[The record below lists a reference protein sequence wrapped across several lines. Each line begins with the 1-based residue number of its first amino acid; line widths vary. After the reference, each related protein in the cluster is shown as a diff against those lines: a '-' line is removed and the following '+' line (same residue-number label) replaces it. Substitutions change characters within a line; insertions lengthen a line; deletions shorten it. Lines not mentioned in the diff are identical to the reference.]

1 LKGDILMLSYK
12 EALEYIHGLTKFGIR
27 LGLDRIKKLLEILGN
42 PQEGIKILHVA
53 GTNGKGSTCAMIDSI
68 LRAAGYRVGL
78 YISPYLEVF
87 NERIKVDGRN
97 IPDDDIARLTEKVKN
112 AVEEMEK
119 KGWSVPTEFEV
130 VTALGFLY
138 FKEQKVDFLVLEV
151 GMGGRFDATNVIT
164 PLVSVITPISYDHQQ
179 YLGSTLTEIA
189 REKCGII
196 KPGRATVTAP
206 QDEEAMKVIE
216 ETCSKLNSSLV
227 KVEKEASYRLI
238 NWGVEGQTFDLK
250 TSKHNYQQLK
260 IRLLGDHQLDNAAT
274 AVVAVEALQR
284 YGIDIPSEAVRKGL
298 EKARWPGRLEI
309 LKENPYVLIDGAH
322 NIAGIRVL
330 KEALLKYFPEK
341 RIILVIGILSDKDY
355 VDMLSEITP
364 IADSIITTRPDS
376 PRALSAAE
384 LAESIRKLTFGK
396 TPEVYESDDIEKA
409 VKAALDMA
417 SSEDLV
423 VFAGSLYL
431 IGKVRSI
438 LKN

>member
-1 LKGDILMLSYK
+1 MSYK

>member
-1 LKGDILMLSYK
+1 MLSYK

-78 YISPYLEVF
+78 YTSPYLEVF
-87 NERIKVDGRN
+87 NERIKVGGRN
-97 IPDDDIARLTEKVKN
+97 IPDDDIARLTEKVKS

-119 KGWSVPTEFEV
+119 KGWGVPTEFEV

-179 YLGSTLTEIA
+179 YLGNTLTEIA

-196 KPGRATVTAP
+196 KPGRVTVTAP
-206 QDEEAMKVIE
+206 QDKEAMMVID
-216 ETCSKLNSSLV
+216 ETCKKLSSPLV
-227 KVEKEASYRLI
+227 KVETEASYRLLE
-238 NWGVEGQTFDLK
+238 WGVDGQTFNLK
-250 TSKHNYQQLK
+250 TSKREYDRLK

-274 AVVAVEALQR
+274 AVVAVEALQSC
-284 YGIDIPSEAVRKGL
+284 GIDIPSEVVRKGL
-298 EKARWPGRLEI
+298 AEARWPGRLEI
-309 LKENPYVLIDGAH
+309 LRQNPYVLIDGAH
-322 NIAGIRVL
+322 NPAGVKVL
-330 KEALLKYFPEK
+330 KEAILKYFPGK
-341 RIILVIGILSDKDY
+341 RIILVIGILNDKDY
-355 VDMLSEITP
+355 MNMLEEIIP
-364 IADSIITTRPDS
+364 IAQSVVSTRPDS

-384 LAESIRKLTFGK
+384 LAESIKRLPFER
-396 TPEVYESDDIEKA
+396 TPDICSSDDIKEA
-409 VKAALDMA
+409 VDAALKMA
-417 SSEDLV
+417 TPDDVV

-431 IGKVRSI
+431 VGKVRSL

>member
-1 LKGDILMLSYK
+1 MLSYK

>member
-1 LKGDILMLSYK
+1 MSYR
-12 EALEYIHGLTKFGIR
+12 EALEYIHGMTKFGIR
-27 LGLDRIKKLLEILGN
+27 LGLEKIKKLLEILGN
-42 PQEGIKILHVA
+42 PQEGINIVHVA
-53 GTNGKGSTCAMIDSI
+53 GTNGKGSTCSMIDSI

-78 YISPYLEVF
+78 YTSPYLEVF

-97 IPDDDIARLTEKVKN
+97 IPDDDIARLTEKVKS

-119 KGWSVPTEFEV
+119 NGWGAPTEFEA

-164 PLVSVITPISYDHQQ
+164 PLVSAITPISYDHQQ

-196 KPGRATVTAP
+196 KPGRVTVTAP
-206 QDEEAMKVIE
+206 QNEEAMKVIE
-216 ETCSKLNSSLV
+216 ETCSKLNSPLV
-227 KVEKEASYRLI
+227 KVEKEAHYRLI

-250 TSKHNYQQLK
+250 TSKREYDRLK

-284 YGIDIPSEAVRKGL
+284 YGIEIPLEAVRKGL
-298 EKARWPGRLEI
+298 EEARWPGRLEI

-322 NIAGIRVL
+322 NIAGIQVL
-330 KEALLKYFPEK
+330 KEALLKYFPAK

-355 VDMLSEITP
+355 VDMLSEIIP

-384 LAESIRKLTFGK
+384 LAESIKRLPFEKI
-396 TPEVYESDDIEKA
+396 PEIYISDDIAEA
-409 VKAALDMA
+409 VDVALNMAAPD
-417 SSEDLV
+417 DVV

-431 IGKVRSI
+431 IGKVRSL